1 MKAQR
6 DGRDI
11 DPAVGVLRGE
21 GALQR
26 VKHLG
31 PERPMPGADRL
42 RDSTSET
49 DTYYGLP
56 ALKEPVWRAS
66 IPAYFYV
73 GGLAGAAAVLSAA
86 AQLGGDPRLRGLVRR
101 GRLLAL
107 GGAAVSGG
115 LLIEDLG
122 RPARF
127 LAMLRIF
134 RPSSPMSVGTWVLS
148 AFGAA
153 AAAAA
158 LPQALGAAGAR
169 PSRAIGAAL
178 EQAAALGGIAAGL
191 LGMPLCGYTG
201 VLLAN
206 TAVPVWQG
214 AHRTLPPLFVS
225 AAASSAQAALEP
237 LAKSEVEARV
247 LHRFGVVGKLAELA
261 AMRALEREVGR
272 SPRAAAPLHR
282 GVAGALW
289 KSAKALTAASLAL
302 TLLPGRGRALPVRL
316 RRWKPLAAAALA
328 TAGSLCLRFAVV
340 EAGRASARDPR
351 ATFEPQR
358 ARLADRG

>member
-31 PERPMPGADRL
+31 PEHPTPRPDRL
-42 RDSTSET
+42 HDSTSEA
-49 DTYYGLP
+49 DAYYGLP
-56 ALKEPVWRAS
+56 ALKEPVWKAW

-148 AFGAA
+148 AFAA
-153 AAAAA
+153 AAFAAA
-158 LPQALGAAGAR
+158 LPQALGAAGVRPFRAR
-169 PSRAIGAAL
+169 GSAL
-178 EQAAALGGIAAGL
+178 ERAAARGGIAAGVFGL
-191 LGMPLCGYTG
+191 PLCGYTA

-214 AHRTLPPLFVS
+214 AHRTLPPLFVAS
-225 AAASSAQAALEP
+225 AASSAHAALEP
-237 LAKSEVEARV
+237 FADCEAEARV
-247 LHRFGVVGKLAELA
+247 LHRFGVAGKLAALT

-272 SPRAAAPLHR
+272 SARAAAPLQG

-289 KSAKALTAASLAL
+289 KSAKALFTLSLAL
-302 TLLPGRGRALPVRL
+302 TLLPGRKKAPPARIGS
-316 RRWKPLAAAALA
+316 WKTLASSALA

-340 EAGRASARDPR
+340 QAGHASARDPR
-351 ATFEPQR
+351 ASFEPQR
-358 ARLADRG
+358 ARLGDHG

>member
-1 MKAQR
+1 MKEQR

-26 VKHLG
+26 VKHVAPEHPTPG
-31 PERPMPGADRL
+31 PDRL
-42 RDSTSET
+42 ADSTSEAG
-49 DTYYGLP
+49 TYYGLP
-56 ALKEPVWRAS
+56 ALKEPVWKAS

-73 GGLAGAAAVLSAA
+73 GGLAGAVAVLSAA
-86 AQLGGDPRLRGLVRR
+86 AQLKGDPRLRGMVRR

-127 LAMLRIF
+127 LAMLRIL
-134 RPSSPMSVGTWVLS
+134 RPSSPMSVGSWVLS

-153 AAAAA
+153 ASAAA
-158 LPQALGAAGAR
+158 LPWALKAARAR
-169 PSRAIGAAL
+169 PSRAQGRAL
-178 EQAAALGGIAAGL
+178 DRAAALGGIAAGCFGL
-191 LGMPLCGYTG
+191 PLCGYTG

-206 TAVPVWQG
+206 TAVPVWQA
-214 AHRTLPPLFVS
+214 AHRTLPPLFVAS
-225 AAASSAQAALEP
+225 ATSSAQAALEP
-237 LAKSEVEARV
+237 FADSEAEVRV
-247 LHRFGVVGKLAELA
+247 LHRFGIAGKLAVLA
-261 AMRALEREVGR
+261 AMGALEREVGR
-272 SPRAAAPLHR
+272 SARTAAPLHR

-289 KSAKALTAASLAL
+289 KSAKALTGASLAL
-302 TLLPGRGRALPVRL
+302 MLLSARGRARPARPQ
-316 RRWKPLAAAALA
+316 RWKTLASAALA

-340 EAGRASARDPR
+340 QAGRVSARDPR

-358 ARLADRG
+358 ARLAESG